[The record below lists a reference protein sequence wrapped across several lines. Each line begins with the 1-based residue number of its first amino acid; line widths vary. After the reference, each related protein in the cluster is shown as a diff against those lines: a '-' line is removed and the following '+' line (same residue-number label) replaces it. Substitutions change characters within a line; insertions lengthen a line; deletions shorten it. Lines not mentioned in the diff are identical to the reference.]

1 MANPSPSVQL
11 IVQALRTRGGVA
23 TSLQLQT
30 LLGLSQPT
38 VSRALAPLLA
48 SGEVRSLGA
57 ARSRRYLLPR
67 VVDGVGSDVP
77 IMRVDERGVVTP
89 FGRMFP
95 LPGGKFWVDEADGVS
110 QLHDGLPWFLNDMR
124 PQGFMGRTFAAAHP
138 ELQLAADP
146 RRWNDDDAL
155 KAMVMFGD
163 DLPGNLVVGEQA
175 FERYNGLAQ
184 RASRVD
190 SWQAFPALADAAMQG
205 GLPGSSAGGEQPK
218 FCTVHSGRHVLVK
231 FSPASDSA
239 VSQRMRDLLVCEH
252 LALQTLAQAGRPA
265 ATTQIF
271 LAAGRVFLESE
282 RFDRTPQGRIAM
294 VSLEVYDSEYIGKAD
309 NWAATA
315 NRMAECRLLTPFDA
329 AQLRFLEAFGLLIAN
344 TDRHYGNISL
354 LLKDDDWYLSPTYD
368 MLPMLYAP
376 INGELVERQFSD
388 RPLYPTAATL
398 AEWPAA
404 KELAAVF
411 WRAAAAHELI
421 SDDFKAIA
429 AKNLQSLRVL

>member
-1 MANPSPSVQL
+1 MANPSQSVQL

-23 TSLQLQT
+23 TSLELQT

-67 VVDGVGSDVP
+67 VVDGVGRDVP
-77 IMRVDERGVVTP
+77 IMRIDERGVVTP

-95 LPGGKFWVDEADGVS
+95 LPGGRFWVDEADGVS

-231 FSPASDSA
+231 FSPASDST
-239 VSQRMRDLLVCEH
+239 VSQRVRDLLVCEH

-315 NRMAECRLLTPFDA
+315 NRLAECRLLTPFDA

-429 AKNLQSLRVL
+429 AQNLQSLQVL